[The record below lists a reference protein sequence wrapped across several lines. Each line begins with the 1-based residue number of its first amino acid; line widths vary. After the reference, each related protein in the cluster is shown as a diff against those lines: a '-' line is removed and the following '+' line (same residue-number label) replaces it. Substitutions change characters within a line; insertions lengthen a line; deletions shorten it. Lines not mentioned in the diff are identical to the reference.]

1 MDKWFEDLQAELGV
15 EKVDK
20 CGLCLL
26 QVSLGYYGKAR
37 IDEPFCVVG
46 IEPQDCHLTPDHQR
60 IVNAMIRGVF
70 DCGHCGKKTGYR
82 PDDYVLC
89 THGLD
94 PQYVK
99 LDRFCPAWH
108 ERKEGEDG

>member
-60 IVNAMIRGVF
+60 LIELMIG
-70 DCGHCGKKTGYR
+70 GESYIHSSHR
-82 PDDYVLC
+82 PGISEKNPDS
-89 THGLD
+89 GL
-94 PQYVK
+94 P
-99 LDRFCPAWH
+99 WH
-108 ERKEGEDG
+108 EAEIWTVITRWQERKEGE